1 MNLLL
6 DTHIFLWWNKQDPAL
21 DKNARAA
28 ITNAK
33 NQVFVSAASIREIA
47 IKKRVGKL
55 QFQGSGTG
63 AIGANGFHELAILP
77 MDAENAGSLEWSHND
92 PFDRMLVVQAR
103 RVSLTLVTAD
113 KTIRAFG
120 GLAQLWA
127 G

>member
-1 MNLLL
+1 M
-6 DTHIFLWWNKQDPAL
+6 QASAL
-21 DKNARAA
+21 DKNARATIA
-28 ITNAK
+28 DAE
-33 NQVFVSAASIREIA
+33 NQVFVSAASIWEIA
-47 IKKRVGKL
+47 IKKRAGKL
-55 QFQGSGTG
+55 QFQGSATG

-92 PFDRMLVVQAR
+92 PFDRILVVQAR
-103 RVSLTLVTAD
+103 RLSLTLVTSD